1 MRGIDERDE
10 SGGAVEAEA
19 SLLIVRSGTRA
30 RKIVHDRLNFL
41 IGAARQR
48 SKPAGEQL
56 KNVPGDGVIEG
67 RDPFGEHLAHDLGR
81 GHGFAGTR
89 DDFVERLLDDD
100 GEVVR
105 RVLNGGISEVA
116 LVTRHVRLFVSTA
129 S

>member
-10 SGGAVEAEA
+10 SCGAVEAEA
-19 SLLIVRSGTRA
+19 GLLIVRSRTRA

-48 SKPAGEQL
+48 GKPPGEQL
-56 KNVPGDGVIEG
+56 KHVTGDGIIEG
-67 RDPFGEHLAHDLGR
+67 CDPFREHLAHDLGR
-81 GHGFAGTR
+81 GHGHAGTR

-116 LVTRHVRLFVSTA
+116 LVTRYVRRFVSTA